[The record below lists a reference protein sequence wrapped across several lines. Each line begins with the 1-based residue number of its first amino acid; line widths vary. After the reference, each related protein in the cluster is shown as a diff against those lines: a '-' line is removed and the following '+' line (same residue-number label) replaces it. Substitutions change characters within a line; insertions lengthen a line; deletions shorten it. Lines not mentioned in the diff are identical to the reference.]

1 MNKEETTNL
10 NGLKSLSLYNIAF
23 TVSDLEKSIFWYS
36 NILNFNLF
44 SKQSFETPAGKAEVA
59 MLEGAGIKI
68 ELLKFPNAKRIE
80 ELFAPAPLHLIPIGN
95 KAIVFQ
101 VENLKMTSDE
111 LEIKGVK
118 FVWRE
123 QFMAG
128 DKIFCSM
135 IEDIDG
141 NKINIV
147 QKDTTI

>member
-1 MNKEETTNL
+1 MNEVQNSNL
-10 NGLKSLSLYNIAF
+10 KGLQSLSLYNIAF
-23 TVSDLEKSIFWYS
+23 TVTDLEKSISWYAD
-36 NILNFNLF
+36 ILNFILIN
-44 SKQSFETPAGKAEVA
+44 KQDFEIPTGKAEVA
-59 MLEGAGIKI
+59 MLEGAGIKL

-80 ELFAPAPLHLIPIGN
+80 ELFAPAPMHLIPIGN

-101 VENLKMTSDE
+101 VDDIKTTSTE
-111 LEIKGVK
+111 LEAKGAK

-123 QFMAG
+123 QYIAA
-128 DKIFCSM
+128 DKMLCTM